1 MDSDFSQTLV
11 MYRGE
16 DVAEE
21 AQLLHDEYISNPKP
35 LLPLTAVELQLFHT
49 ATTCHICTQLHGE
62 SARPLSH
69 CGELY
74 IYIFRIKL
82 YFDYI
87 LMTIQVFFKSS
98 TYHSIF
104 LHLFST
110 FRYF

>member
-1 MDSDFSQTLV
+1 

-16 DVAEE
+16 DAAKE

-49 ATTCHICTQLHGE
+49 ATTCHICTQLLGE

-74 IYIFRIKL
+74 IYTIFRIKL

-87 LMTIQVFFKSS
+87 LMTIQVFFKSF

-104 LHLFST
+104 LHFFQHLGIFSI
-110 FRYF
+110 